1 MTYRRRLKS
10 RIILSFVAFGTLLSV
25 LFAVAVLLTQSQLE
39 NALIART
46 IEQELDQYLTEF
58 RQDPTLV
65 EPFYSRIQ
73 GYVTRPGRAE
83 IVPSAFRELPT
94 GVHDVRDNGAIYK
107 AAVRKDPDVW
117 AFLTYDVSE
126 NRELARRL
134 LWALGAAVVLFS
146 LLSLALGFWS
156 AGRVMAPVSNL
167 ARRLQAL
174 EGTEGRLDLAR
185 HFPDDEVGQLAAV
198 VDEYSLKLH
207 ELVERDKAF
216 NADVSHELR
225 TPLAVIS
232 GATELLLAQP
242 DLPDRTRQRLLR
254 IARAARQSTDITTA
268 LLHLVRAERGS
279 GGQSTHQDVGEVAG
293 QLVDNYRP
301 LIEGRPVELDLH
313 RQESLSVIAPEAV
326 LAVVLGNL
334 LGNALRYTHE
344 GRVEVRLEAGRVR
357 IIDTGPGI
365 PEDELPH
372 IFDRHFRG
380 SGSGGTGSG
389 LGLSI
394 VKRLCDLYG
403 WTIDFRN
410 RDDRSGLI
418 VDVSFYPDLDLL
430 ERAHAR
436 HDGGESA
443 GRL

>member
-1 MTYRRRLKS
+1 MNYRHRLKS
-10 RIILSFVAFGTLLSV
+10 RIITSFVLFGTLLSV
-25 LFAVAVLLTQSQLE
+25 LFAAAVLLMQSQLE
-39 NALIART
+39 DALIART
-46 IEQELDQYLTEF
+46 LEQELDQYLTEF
-58 RQDPTLV
+58 REDPSLV

-83 IVPSAFRELPT
+83 IVPGAFRDLPT
-94 GVHDVRDNGAIYK
+94 GVHDVRDEGQVYK

-134 LWALGAAVVLFS
+134 LWALGGAVVLFS
-146 LLSLALGFWS
+146 LLSLALGMWS

-167 ARRLQAL
+167 ARRLEAL
-174 EGTEGRLDLAR
+174 EGTEGALDLAR

-198 VDEYSLKLH
+198 VDEYALKLH
-207 ELVERDKAF
+207 DLVERDKAF

-232 GATELLLAQP
+232 GATELLLGQP
-242 DLPDRTRQRLLR
+242 DLPERTRQRLLR

-279 GGQSTHQDVGEVAG
+279 GDEATKQDVGEVAD
-293 QLVDNYRP
+293 QLVENYRP
-301 LIEGRPVELDLH
+301 LIEGRPVELEAVH
-313 RQESLSVIAPEAV
+313 ETRLSVIAPEAV

-344 GRVEVRLEAGRVR
+344 GRVEIRVAAGLVR
-357 IIDTGPGI
+357 IVDTGPGI
-365 PEDELPH
+365 PDEELPH
-372 IFDRHFRG
+372 VFDRHFRG
-380 SGSGGTGSG
+380 SGAGGKGSG

-394 VKRLCDLYG
+394 VKRLCDLYD
-403 WTIDFRN
+403 WTIEFRN
-410 RDDRSGLI
+410 REDRSGLI
-418 VDVSFYPDLDLL
+418 VEVAFYPDLDAM
-430 ERAHAR
+430 ERDAE
-436 HDGGESA
+436 DPA
-443 GRL
+443 GRV

>member
-1 MTYRRRLKS
+1 MQFRRRLKS
-10 RIILSFVAFGTLLSV
+10 RIIASFVAFGTLVSV
-25 LFAVAVLLTQSQLE
+25 LFAAAVMFLQAWLE
-39 NALIART
+39 DALIART
-46 IEQELDQYLTEF
+46 LEQELGQYLTEL
-58 RQDPTLV
+58 RQDPSLV

-83 IVPSAFRELPT
+83 IVPEAFRMLPA
-94 GVHDVRDNGAIYK
+94 GVHDVISNGASYK
-107 AAVRKDPDVW
+107 AAVRKDEDLW

-134 LWALGAAVVLFS
+134 VWALAGAVLLFS
-146 LLSLALGFWS
+146 LLSLAIGRWS

-167 ARRLQAL
+167 ARRLEAL
-174 EGTEGRLDLAR
+174 QGEIGPTDLAQ

-198 VDEYSLKLH
+198 VDDYARKLN

-242 DLPDRTRQRLLR
+242 ELSAKSRERLLR

-279 GGQSTHQDVGEVAG
+279 AGTARNQDVSLIVE
-293 QLVDNYRP
+293 QLIGNYSP
-301 LIEGRPVELDLH
+301 LIEGRELELGLERCDRLN
-313 RQESLSVIAPEAV
+313 VIAPEAV
-326 LAVVLGNL
+326 IAVVIGNL
-334 LGNALRYTHE
+334 IGNAVRYTQS
-344 GRVEVRLEAGRVR
+344 GEVRIRIAGGAVE

-365 PEDELPH
+365 SPEELPR

-380 SGSGGTGSG
+380 RDSGGKGSG

-403 WTIDFRN
+403 WTIQFAN
-410 RDDRSGLI
+410 RSDRSGL
-418 VDVSFYPDLDLL
+418 VVRVAFFPDLD
-430 ERAHAR
+430 AAAAR
-436 HDGGESA
+436 SA
-443 GRL
+443 EAD